1 MSLRSRSVRLVAV
14 AFLAIAA
21 AACTK
26 TLDTD
31 GLETELQRQ
40 IEEETQRPITS
51 VDCPEDV
58 KVETGGSFDCTAEQ
72 EGGATLTIRVT
83 QQNDQGSV
91 EWIVVDATGDPG
103 TEDAAGDA

>member
-31 GLETELQRQ
+31 GLESELQSQ
-40 IEEETQRPITS
+40 IEAETQSPITS

-58 KVETGGSFDCTAEQ
+58 EVETGRSFDCKAEQ

-83 QQNDQGSV
+83 QQDDQGNV

-103 TEDAAGDA
+103 TDDGAGDA

>member
-31 GLETELQRQ
+31 GLETELQSQ
-40 IEEETQRPITS
+40 IEAETQSSITS

-58 KVETGGSFDCTAEQ
+58 EVETGGSFTCTAEQ
-72 EGGATLTIRVT
+72 EGGATLTIRIT
-83 QQNDQGSV
+83 QQDDQGNV
-91 EWIVVDATGDPG
+91 QWIIVDAAGDPG
-103 TEDAAGDA
+103 TDDGAGDA

>member
-31 GLETELQRQ
+31 GLEAELQRQ
-40 IEEETQRPITS
+40 LEDQVESQITS

-58 KVETGGSFDCTAEQ
+58 EVETGGSFDCTAEQ
-72 EGGATLTIRVT
+72 EGGTTLTIRVT
-83 QQNDQGSV
+83 QQDDQGNV
-91 EWIVVDATGDPG
+91 QWIIVDATGDAG
-103 TEDAAGDA
+103 ADDGAGDV